1 MTTLLEFIGLG
12 DVTGLDLIFG
22 ITALVGTVLFLI
34 WFVLMMLGGVM
45 GDVGEAIF
53 GADIGMDADLSFKA
67 LTFQGIAAFM
77 MMFGLVGLW
86 VSRGTDSQAMGII
99 VGGGAGGASMFA
111 VSKIMTLFKE
121 METSGTADINNAT
134 GETGEVYMRI
144 PANGK
149 GQVQVPL
156 QGTLR
161 TLDAMSA
168 TNEKIDTG
176 TLIVVTKVL
185 AGVLVVKP
193 LSASDDSEE

>member
-121 METSGTADINNAT
+121 METSGTADINNAI

>member
-168 TNEKIDTG
+168 TNEKIATG

>member
-1 MTTLLEFIGLG
+1 
-12 DVTGLDLIFG
+12 
-22 ITALVGTVLFLI
+22 
-34 WFVLMMLGGVM
+34 M

-168 TNEKIDTG
+168 TNEKIATG

>member
-1 MTTLLEFIGLG
+1 
-12 DVTGLDLIFG
+12 
-22 ITALVGTVLFLI
+22 
-34 WFVLMMLGGVM
+34 
-45 GDVGEAIF
+45 
-53 GADIGMDADLSFKA
+53 
-67 LTFQGIAAFM
+67 
-77 MMFGLVGLW
+77 
-86 VSRGTDSQAMGII
+86 
-99 VGGGAGGASMFA
+99 MFA

-121 METSGTADINNAT
+121 METSGTADINNAI

-144 PANGK
+144 PDNGK

-156 QGTLR
+156 QGTLK

-168 TNEKIDTG
+168 NNEKIDTG